1 MPHHKS
7 AVKRMRTAKRSAVK
21 NASVKSEIKTYLKK
35 MQETPG
41 DKELARMTASR
52 LDRAVRKGV
61 IPKAVANRR
70 KSRLAKMANRAAAKT
85 TKAS

>member
-7 AVKRMRTAKRSAVK
+7 AEKRMRTAKKSRIR

-41 DKELARMTASR
+41 NTELARETASK
-52 LDRAVRKGV
+52 LDRAVRKG
-61 IPKAVANRR
+61 ILPKSVANRR
-70 KSRLAKMANRAAAKT
+70 KSRIAKAINRSKKT
-85 TKAS
+85 S

>member
-7 AVKRMRTAKRSAVK
+7 AVKRIKTAKRSRTRNIA
-21 NASVKSEIKTYLKK
+21 VKSEIKTSLKK
-35 MQETPG
+35 AQESPQN
-41 DKELARMTASR
+41 KEVIRMAVSK

-70 KSRLAKMANRAAAKT
+70 KSRLARMVNRAA
-85 TKAS
+85 KAS

>member
-7 AVKRMRTAKRSAVK
+7 AVKRIKTAKRSRTRNIA
-21 NASVKSEIKTYLKK
+21 VKSEIKTSLKRA
-35 MQETPG
+35 QESPQN
-41 DKELARMTASR
+41 KEVIRAAVSK

-70 KSRLAKMANRAAAKT
+70 KSRLARMVNRTA
-85 TKAS
+85 KAS

>member
-7 AVKRMRTAKRSAVK
+7 AVKRIKTAKRSRNRNIA
-21 NASVKSEIKTYLKK
+21 VKSEIKTSLKRA
-35 MQETPG
+35 QESPEN
-41 DKELARMTASR
+41 KEVIRLTISR

-70 KSRLAKMANRAAAKT
+70 KSRLARMVNRAAS
-85 TKAS
+85 KAS

>member
-7 AVKRMRTAKRSAVK
+7 AEKRMRTAKKSRIR
-21 NASVKSEIKTYLKK
+21 NASVKSEIKTYLKR

-41 DKELARMTASR
+41 NTELARETASK

-61 IPKAVANRR
+61 LPKSVANRR
-70 KSRLAKMANRAAAKT
+70 KSRIAKAINRTKKT
-85 TKAS
+85 S

>member
-7 AVKRMRTAKRSAVK
+7 AVKRMRTAKKAQIR

-35 MQETPG
+35 MQETPTNT
-41 DKELARMTASR
+41 EVARETVSK
-52 LDRAVRKGV
+52 LDRAVRKGI

-70 KSRLAKMANRAAAKT
+70 KSRLANQ
-85 TKAS
+85 

>member
-7 AVKRMRTAKRSAVK
+7 AEKRMRTTKRDRTRNVGVK
-21 NASVKSEIKTYLKK
+21 TEIKSVLKK
-35 MQETPG
+35 VSETPT
-41 DKELARMTASR
+41 DQSVTSKAVSL

-70 KSRLAKMANRAAAKT
+70 KSRIAKAANRAA
-85 TKAS
+85 TKR

>member
-7 AVKRMRTAKRSAVK
+7 AVKRMRTAKKSQAR
-21 NASVKSEIKTYLKK
+21 NASVKSELKTYLKK
-35 MQETPG
+35 IQETPT
-41 DKELARMTASR
+41 DKELARLTASR

-61 IPKAVANRR
+61 LPKAVANRR
-70 KSRLAKMANRAAAKT
+70 KSRIAKMMNRVGKA

>member
-7 AVKRMRTAKRSAVK
+7 AEKRMRTSKKAQQK
-21 NASVKSEIKTYLKK
+21 NASVKSEIRTYLKK
-35 MQETPG
+35 MQEDPANV
-41 DKELARMTASR
+41 EVARQTASK

-70 KSRLAKMANRAAAKT
+70 KSRLALAVNR
-85 TKAS
+85 TKAKAS

>member
-7 AVKRMRTAKRSAVK
+7 AVKRIRTAKRDRARNV
-21 NASVKSEIKTYLKK
+21 SVKTGVKSILKV
-35 MQETPG
+35 
-41 DKELARMTASR
+41 ASQDPANKDVMSKVASL

-70 KSRLAKMANRAAAKT
+70 KSRLAKAANRAA

>member
-7 AVKRMRTAKRSAVK
+7 AEKRMRTSKRDRTRNIAVK
-21 NASVKSEIKTYLKK
+21 SGIKSSLKK
-35 MQETPG
+35 ASEDPSN
-41 DKELARMTASR
+41 KEVARATASL

-61 IPKAVANRR
+61 VAKAVANRR
-70 KSRLAKMANRAAAKT
+70 KSRLAKAANRAA

>member
-7 AVKRMRTAKRSAVK
+7 AEKRMRTAKKSRIR

-35 MQETPG
+35 MQEAPG
-41 DKELARMTASR
+41 NTDLARETASK

-70 KSRLAKMANRAAAKT
+70 KSRLAKAVNRAK
-85 TKAS
+85 KAS

>member
-7 AVKRMRTAKRSAVK
+7 AVKRMRTAKKAQIR

-35 MQETPG
+35 MQETPTNT
-41 DKELARMTASR
+41 EVARETVSK
-52 LDRAVRKGV
+52 LDRAVRKGI

-70 KSRLAKMANRAAAKT
+70 KSRLAKAINRSKA
-85 TKAS
+85 KAS

>member
-7 AVKRMRTAKRSAVK
+7 AIKRIRTAKRDRIR
-21 NASVKSEIKTYLKK
+21 NTSVKSEIKSLLKK
-35 MQETPG
+35 AHEKPA
-41 DKELARMTASR
+41 DKEVARLTVSK

-70 KSRLAKMANRAAAKT
+70 KSRLALMINRAGK
-85 TKAS
+85 KAS

>member
-7 AVKRMRTAKRSAVK
+7 AEKRMRTAKKSRIR

-41 DKELARMTASR
+41 NAELASETAAK

-61 IPKAVANRR
+61 IPKSVANRR
-70 KSRLAKMANRAAAKT
+70 KSRLALALNRSKK
-85 TKAS
+85 KAS

>member
-7 AVKRMRTAKRSAVK
+7 AVKRIRTSGRDRNRNIA
-21 NASVKSEIKTYLKK
+21 VKSELKTLLKRAN
-35 MQETPG
+35 ETPA
-41 DKELARMTASR
+41 DKEVMRSTISK

-61 IPKAVANRR
+61 IPKGVANRR
-70 KSRLAKMANRAAAKT
+70 KSRLALMVNRT

>member
-7 AVKRMRTAKRSAVK
+7 AVKRIKTAKRSRTRNIA
-21 NASVKSEIKTYLKK
+21 VKSEIKTSLKK
-35 MQETPG
+35 AQESPQN
-41 DKELARMTASR
+41 KEVIRMAVSK

-70 KSRLAKMANRAAAKT
+70 KSRLARMANRAA
-85 TKAS
+85 KAS

>member
-7 AVKRMRTAKRSAVK
+7 AEKRIKTNDRDRARNIA
-21 NASVKSEIKTYLKK
+21 VKSELKTMLKRAK
-35 MQETPG
+35 EAPADKAVMRETIS
-41 DKELARMTASR
+41 K

-70 KSRLAKMANRAAAKT
+70 KSRLARLVNRTA
-85 TKAS
+85 KAS